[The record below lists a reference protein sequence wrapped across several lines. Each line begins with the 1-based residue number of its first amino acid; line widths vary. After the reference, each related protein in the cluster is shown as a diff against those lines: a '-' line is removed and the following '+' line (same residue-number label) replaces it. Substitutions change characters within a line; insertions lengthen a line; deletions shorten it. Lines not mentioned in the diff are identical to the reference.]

1 MTRKSGKVS
10 FLLLWCVVSTS
21 AWAQV
26 QMISVTAP
34 QTLPSPLAGFNV
46 QYSMTGSKYG
56 AGAAVAQV
64 TFYLSSTANGSSGV
78 YTLFT
83 QQIGLRGSGLGP
95 YYPPIGTQTAY
106 INRFSMPAN
115 TVAQLEYLEAA
126 CQSSVW
132 YVLGRVDSTTLVRD
146 DTLIGTAKPPDFY
159 FTAGTLSPGVIQPGG
174 TANLSFDLYSRCPA
188 PAASRV
194 GVYLTDPDFQV
205 LESIGAIPI
214 NAGSGTWSFPPT
226 AISFSPAIA
235 PGSYRVVL
243 LADVDNTVAEGNED
257 NNGGFFTLD
266 VTEPALATS
275 EGPPHQL
282 EPAPALPF
290 DGVQAL
296 TQPTQGAAEDLAS
309 FRSAPTPR

>member
-1 MTRKSGKVS
+1 MS

-26 QMISVTAP
+26 
-34 QTLPSPLAGFNV
+34 
-46 QYSMTGSKYG
+46 
-56 AGAAVAQV
+56 
-64 TFYLSSTANGSSGV
+64 TFYRSSTANGSSGV

-115 TVAQLEYLEAA
+115 TVAQL
-126 CQSSVW
+126 
-132 YVLGRVDSTTLVRD
+132 D
-146 DTLIGTAKPPDFY
+146 
-159 FTAGTLSPGVIQPGG
+159 
-174 TANLSFDLYSRCPA
+174 LSFDLYSRCPA

-266 VTEPALATS
+266 VTEPALAAP
-275 EGPPHQL
+275 EGPPRQL

-296 TQPTQGAAEDLAS
+296 TQPTRGAAEDLAS
-309 FRSAPTPR
+309 FRPAPTPR